1 MYGAQSSRHCERAPL
16 YALVSVRLQVCRNLE
31 VVLLSARQ
39 LTKLGPL
46 CEYLYLR
53 NTAGHHASLKGHENL
68 RAVLH
73 RTETA
78 VNIYIYIC
86 IVYIYNM
93 YIYIY
98 TYIALS
104 CHCHNKEAPSSERAR
119 LACFRQLLC
128 YDLTVV
134 LPSTLSRAAD
144 SGPERERER
153 EGRDEGFRLAAWPVQ
168 CALVLPLLFVE
179 PLAGQLVRSELFL
192 VQVPSTSLCFSSS
205 TQPCV
210 GLGLLKRILKAFAAL
225 LMARPTISDA
235 SDSPTTN
242 SLHFGCMYRPP
253 GTVRNK

>member
-16 YALVSVRLQVCRNLE
+16 YALVSVRFQICRNLE

-46 CEYLYLR
+46 CEHLYLR
-53 NTAGHHASLKGHENL
+53 NTAGHHGSLKGHQNS

-78 VNIYIYIC
+78 VNICIC
-86 IVYIYNM
+86 D
-93 YIYIY
+93 
-98 TYIALS
+98 
-104 CHCHNKEAPSSERAR
+104 HKEAPSSERAR

-134 LPSTLSRAAD
+134 LPSTLGRAAD

-168 CALVLPLLFVE
+168 CALVLPPLFVE
-179 PLAGQLVRSELFL
+179 PLAGQFVRSELFL
-192 VQVPSTSLCFSSS
+192 L
-205 TQPCV
+205 
-210 GLGLLKRILKAFAAL
+210 AFASQAL
-225 LMARPTISDA
+225 RSHA
-235 SDSPTTN
+235 
-242 SLHFGCMYRPP
+242 
-253 GTVRNK
+253 